1 MVRRFDQ
8 ILSTFIIPNW
18 KGMTAADLL
27 EERVEEGDGL
37 DGLPQAHLISQDG
50 VGVLGPG
57 EAQPVESLQLVG
69 VQLAARCRDVIR
81 LLLVL
86 LSNGL
91 WGGGWVGVRLGRP
104 LCVWSRRTCW
114 ECLDFGR
121 PLFFSFLRGSISSRS
136 CSYCSTAL

>member
-1 MVRRFDQ
+1 MVRSNSFHLHNSR
-8 ILSTFIIPNW
+8 LERHAA
-18 KGMTAADLL
+18 AADLL

-86 LSNGL
+86 LSDGL
-91 WGGGWVGVRLGRP
+91 WGGGGGGGV
-104 LCVWSRRTCW
+104 V
-114 ECLDFGR
+114 
-121 PLFFSFLRGSISSRS
+121 
-136 CSYCSTAL
+136 